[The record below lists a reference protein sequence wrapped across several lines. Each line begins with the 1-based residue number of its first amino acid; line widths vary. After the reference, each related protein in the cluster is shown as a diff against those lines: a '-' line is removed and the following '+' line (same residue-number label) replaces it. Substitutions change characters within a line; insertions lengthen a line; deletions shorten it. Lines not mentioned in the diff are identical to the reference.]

1 MTEQLSETVKL
12 ICDFLHFK
20 KRNISTEFNNHL
32 NYRAA
37 LQNMCLSADD
47 TILFPDDR

>member
-12 ICDFLHFK
+12 ICDFLHLK
-20 KRNISTEFNNHL
+20 NKIISTEYNNHL

-37 LQNMCLSADD
+37 LQNVCLSADD